1 MIMVQEQQMPQNNY
15 SNVGMPE
22 ISEKDKQEIEKNKQE
37 IEKLKKYVVKKY
49 PFTLAMGLI
58 PPQIIPKI
66 EEEEKIPEKE
76 RNEKRVHVA
85 VIIPEDNFKNIPKI
99 KDDLVKFSKDL
110 KQKLW
115 FHIITPVD
123 VWNFFMDSRYDLGS
137 AISMSYPI
145 YDKGLLGALRVAEVH
160 KDLVLKKFE
169 KYVSSYV
176 IAGSLVRGT
185 ATKTSDIDVFVII
198 DDTDV
203 KRMPRLE
210 LKERLRGIIYEYI
223 STAQSIAGTKNKLEP
238 QIYLLTDFWESVK
251 DAHPVMFT
259 FIRDGIPLYDR
270 GTFIPWKLLLK
281 MGKIKPSPEAI
292 DMFMS
297 MGDKTDKMAK
307 RRLLDIVVQD
317 IYWGVLTPSQALLML
332 YGLPPPVPKDTPRIF
347 KEIFVD
353 KEKVLEKRY
362 AKILDEIVK
371 IYKDYEH
378 EKVKEIKG
386 AKVDKLLKDSE
397 DYIKRLKQLREQI
410 EDISYK
416 DSFFKVEKETF
427 ELLKNLFGNKPRK
440 KLIEIFEKELVKKAK
455 MPPKSMSILK
465 DIEKVSSS
473 IKKGKISKRDIDRTR
488 KDASVLINELIDYGQ
503 RCDFVAIDKSRMQ
516 IITEDKKRYDL
527 VITNSGTFL
536 IDGTKISKIGN
547 EIEESS
553 IDELNKAIEEQ
564 KGKLQTRANAEIFG
578 KLKENLG
585 NFDIVL

>member
-1 MIMVQEQQMPQNNY
+1 MTQEQQTPQENY
-15 SNVGMPE
+15 SMPNNQNL
-22 ISEKDKQEIEKNKQE
+22 SEEEKQEIEKNKQE
-37 IEKLKKYVVKKY
+37 IEKLKKHITKKY
-49 PFTLAMGLI
+49 PFTIAIGLI
-58 PPQIIPKI
+58 PPQMIPKI
-66 EEEEKIPEKE
+66 EEEEKIPEA
-76 RNEKRVHVA
+76 EKNLKRIHVA
-85 VIIPEDNFKNIPKI
+85 VIVPEDNFKEIPKI
-99 KDDLVKFSKDL
+99 KDNLVEFSKEI

-123 VWNFFMDSRYDLGS
+123 IWNFYMDSRYDLGS
-137 AISMSYPI
+137 SISMSFPV

-160 KDLVLKKFE
+160 KDLVMKKFE

-223 STAQSIAGTKNKLEP
+223 STAQAIAGTKNKLEP

-251 DAHPVMFT
+251 DANPVMFT

-297 MGDKTDKMAK
+297 MGDKTDKIVK

-317 IYWGVLTPSQALLML
+317 IYWGVITPSQAMLML
-332 YGLPPPVPKDTPRIF
+332 YGLPPPVPKDTAKIF
-347 KEIFVD
+347 KETFVD
-353 KEKVLEKRY
+353 KEKVLEKKY
-362 AKILDEIVK
+362 VNTLDEIVK

-378 EKVKEIKG
+378 EKIKEIPGK
-386 AKVDKLLKDSE
+386 KVDDLLKKSE
-397 DYIKRLKQLREQI
+397 DYIKRLKQLRIQI

-416 DSFFKVEKETF
+416 SSFLKIESETF
-427 ELLKNLFGNKPRK
+427 ELLKNLLGNKPRN
-440 KLIEIFEKELVKKAK
+440 KLIELFDKEIV
-455 MPPKSMSILK
+455 
-465 DIEKVSSS
+465 
-473 IKKGKISKRDIDRTR
+473 KKGKMSPRATSIIKEINKISPSVKKGKVSKTEIERIR
-488 KDASVLINELIDYGQ
+488 KEATILINELINYGQ

-527 VITNSGTFL
+527 IITNTGAFL
-536 IDGTKISKIGN
+536 IEGTNVQKITDNIT
-547 EIEESS
+547 ESS
-553 IDELNKAIEEQ
+553 IDELNKAIDEQ
-564 KGKLQTRANAEIFG
+564 KGKLQTKTKAEIFE
-578 KLKENLG
+578 KLKAKVG
-585 NFDIVL
+585 NFDIIL